1 MWRTKVFTVTGRT
14 NVSNWQNFLHLHENR
29 MAPRAY
35 FFAYDSIQTA
45 RSFQRELSQH
55 FMLLSGQW
63 QFNYFTHPLLVP
75 DDFYSQLMSDWGQIT
90 VPNMWQMEGYG
101 KLQYTDEGFP
111 FPIDVPF
118 VPSDNP
124 TGAYQRI
131 FTLSQA
137 WQHKQTIIKFDG
149 VETYFEVYVNGHYV
163 GFSKGSRLTAE
174 FDISAYVQQGENL
187 LSVRVMQW
195 ADSTYIEDQD
205 MWWMAGIFRDVYLI
219 GQNAVHVQD
228 LHLRTDFDDHYRNAT
243 LSAQVVIGNGSE
255 QSVQGYCL
263 EYMLYDQH
271 QKIGEGQCKEL
282 VIDAN
287 HTLGFTLEVENPVQ
301 WNAENPYLYQLF
313 ICLKDEQGRVI
324 EVIPQRVGFRDIKVR
339 DGLFYIN
346 NHYVK
351 LHGVNRHDN
360 DHLKGRAVGMDRVEK
375 DLILMKQHNI
385 NSVRTAHY
393 PNDPRFYELC
403 DIYGLFVMAETDV
416 ETHGFANVGDLSRIT
431 NDPAWES
438 VFVDRAVRHVHAQK
452 NHPSIIMWSL
462 GNESGY
468 GCNIKAMYDATK
480 AIDDTRLVHYEE
492 DRDAEVVDV
501 ISTMYS
507 RVQLMNYFGE
517 YPHSKPRIICEY
529 AHAMGNGPGGLTEY
543 QNVFDRH
550 DHIQGHY
557 IWEWC
562 DHGILSIDDNGS
574 EYYRYGGD
582 YGDYPNNYNF
592 CMDGLI
598 YSDQTPSPGLKEYK
612 QVIAPVKIHAVN
624 LQQGVFSV
632 SNKLW
637 FSSLDDYRIVAE
649 IKAEGESL
657 ALIELNVVGMAANSQ
672 REITLDLPVLDERE
686 AFIHFNV
693 YKNSRTLYSAPHH
706 EVAIYQ
712 FQLKEN
718 TAEYPVFRQ
727 TNATPLIT
735 IETKTE
741 HQINGSHFTLRF
753 SKLNGKLTSWLVNG
767 KELILS
773 EPKINFFKPMIDN
786 HKQEYEGLWHPAHLQ
801 IMQEHLRQFK
811 VEATSENVI
820 VTVETII
827 APPVF
832 DFGMR
837 CRYRYQINATGQLNV
852 ELSGERYG
860 DYSHVIPAIGLDLG
874 INGDCDQVN
883 YYGRG
888 PEENYQDSQQANVI
902 DIYHSTV
909 DLMFENYP
917 FPQNN
922 GNRQDV
928 RWLALTD
935 RHGTGLLVK
944 PQQPINFS
952 AWRYTNEMIHQAQ
965 HTNELV
971 PSGYITLN
979 LDHQVMGLGS
989 NSWGSEVLDSYRVY
1003 MDKFTFGLTL
1013 APLQTGNCSAKI
1025 MANHDFDNGF
1035 FSSHTSISSE
1045 D

>member
-1 MWRTKVFTVTGRT
+1 M
-14 NVSNWQNFLHLHENR
+14 NNWENFLHLHENR

-35 FFAYDSIQTA
+35 FFSYDSVKNAQT
-45 RSFQRELSQH
+45 FQRELSSR
-55 FMLLSGQW
+55 FKLLSGQW
-63 QFNYFTHPLLVP
+63 TFNYFTNPLLVP
-75 DDFYSQLMSDWGQIT
+75 EAFYSQKMEDWGRIT
-90 VPNMWQMEGYG
+90 VPNMWQMEGHG
-101 KLQYTDEGFP
+101 DLQYTDEGFP

-118 VPSDNP
+118 VPTDNP
-124 TGAYQRI
+124 TGAYQRT
-131 FTLSQA
+131 FTLGQQ
-137 WQHKQTIIKFDG
+137 WDNKQTIIKFDG

-174 FDISAYVQQGENL
+174 FDISSYVQQGENL

-205 MWWMAGIFRDVYLI
+205 MWWTAGIFRDVYLV
-219 GQNAVHVQD
+219 GKEHVHVQD
-228 LHLRTDFDDHYRNAT
+228 LTIRTDFADDYQSAT
-243 LSAQVVIGNGSE
+243 LSFQVELENLSTTAVS
-255 QSVQGYCL
+255 GYTL
-263 EYMLYDQH
+263 EYALQD
-271 QKIGEGQCKEL
+271 KDKVIASGQCDAL
-282 VIDAN
+282 TIQDNSQTSFAID
-287 HTLGFTLEVENPVQ
+287 VVNPTH
-301 WNAENPYLYQLF
+301 WTAENPYLYQLF
-313 ICLKDEQGRVI
+313 ITLKDAQGNAI

-346 NHYVK
+346 NQYVM

-360 DHLKGRAVGMDRVEK
+360 DHLKGRAVGMERIEK

-431 NDPAWES
+431 NDAAWES
-438 VFVDRAVRHVHAQK
+438 VFVDRAERHVHAQK

-468 GCNIKAMYDATK
+468 GCNIRAMYDATR

-507 RVQLMNYFGE
+507 RAQLMNHFGE
-517 YPHSKPRIICEY
+517 HPHEKPRIICEY

-543 QNVFDRH
+543 QNVFYAH

-557 IWEWC
+557 VWEWC
-562 DHGILSIDDNGS
+562 DHGVLARDENGQ
-574 EYYRYGGD
+574 EFYKYGGD

-598 YSDQTPSPGLKEYK
+598 YPDQTPGPGLKEYK
-612 QVIAPVKIHAVN
+612 QVIAPVKIQAVEDTTN
-624 LQQGVFSV
+624 IFTVE
-632 SNKLW
+632 NKLW
-637 FSSLDDYRIVAE
+637 FTNLDDYTITADIR
-649 IKAEGESL
+649 AEGETLRSVQFKVE
-657 ALIELNVVGMAANSQ
+657 ELAANSA
-672 REITLDLPVLDERE
+672 REITINLPELDERE
-686 AFIHFNV
+686 AFINFTV
-693 YKNSRTLYSAPHH
+693 RKDSRTLYSEANHDIA
-706 EVAIYQ
+706 VYQ

-718 TAEYPVFRQ
+718 TASEVEFVSHNAQ
-727 TNATPLIT
+727 TLVTTESRLEHV
-735 IETKTE
+735 IEGHNFALT
-741 HQINGSHFTLRF
+741 F
-753 SKLNGKLTSWLVNG
+753 SKVNGKLTSWRVNG
-767 KELILS
+767 EELIQS
-773 EPKINFFKPMIDN
+773 EPRLNFFKPMIDN

-801 IMQEHLRQFK
+801 IMQEHFRTLQ
-811 VEATSENVI
+811 VEATDESVSI
-820 VTVETII
+820 TTTSII

-837 CRYRYQINATGQLNV
+837 CTYRYQINAQGHLNV

-860 DYSHVIPAIGLDLG
+860 DYSHVIPVIGLDLG
-874 INGDCDQVN
+874 INGNFDQVS

-888 PEENYQDSQQANVI
+888 PEENYQDSRQANLI
-902 DIYHSTV
+902 DVYHSTV
-909 DLMFENYP
+909 ADMFENYP

-922 GNRQDV
+922 GNRQHV
-928 RWLALTD
+928 RWASLTN

-944 PQQPINFS
+944 PQQEINFS
-952 AWRYTNEMIHQAQ
+952 AWFYTNQNLHEAQ
-965 HTNELV
+965 HTIELEK
-971 PSGYITLN
+971 SGYITLN

-1003 MDKFTFGLTL
+1003 MDEFRYGLTL
-1013 APLQTGNCSAKI
+1013 MPLQAGDCSAQA
-1025 MANHDFDNGF
+1025 MANHDFDNAF
-1035 FSSHTSISSE
+1035 FTQPNTQPANE
-1045 D
+1045 A

>member
-1 MWRTKVFTVTGRT
+1 M
-14 NVSNWQNFLHLHENR
+14 NNWENFLHLHENR

-35 FFAYDSIQTA
+35 FFSYDSVKNAQT
-45 RSFQRELSQH
+45 FQRELSSR
-55 FMLLSGQW
+55 FKLLSGQW
-63 QFNYFTHPLLVP
+63 AFNYFTNPILVP
-75 DDFYSQLMSDWGQIT
+75 EAFYSQQMEDWGHIT
-90 VPNMWQMEGYG
+90 VPNMWQMEGHG
-101 KLQYTDEGFP
+101 DLQYTDEGFP

-118 VPSDNP
+118 VPTDNP
-124 TGAYQRI
+124 TGAYQRT
-131 FTLSQA
+131 FTLGQQ
-137 WQHKQTIIKFDG
+137 WDNKQTIIKFDG

-174 FDISAYVQQGENL
+174 FDISSYVQQGENL

-205 MWWMAGIFRDVYLI
+205 MWWTAGIFRDVYLV
-219 GQNAVHVQD
+219 GKEHVHVQD
-228 LHLRTDFDDHYRNAT
+228 LTVRTDFADDYQSAT
-243 LSAQVVIGNGSE
+243 LGCQVELENLSNAVAS
-255 QSVQGYCL
+255 GYTL
-263 EYMLYDQH
+263 EYALKD
-271 QKIGEGQCKEL
+271 KGTVVASGQCDAL
-282 VIDAN
+282 TIQDNSQTSFAID
-287 HTLGFTLEVENPVQ
+287 VENPTH
-301 WNAENPYLYQLF
+301 WTAENPYLYQLF
-313 ICLKDEQGRVI
+313 ITLKDAQGNVI

-346 NHYVK
+346 NQYVM

-360 DHLKGRAVGMDRVEK
+360 DHLKGRAVGMERIEK

-431 NDPAWES
+431 NDAAWES
-438 VFVDRAVRHVHAQK
+438 VFVDRAERHVHAQK

-468 GCNIKAMYDATK
+468 GCNIRSMYNATK

-507 RVQLMNYFGE
+507 RAQLMNHFGE
-517 YPHSKPRIICEY
+517 HPHEKPRIICEY

-543 QNVFDRH
+543 QNVFYKH

-557 IWEWC
+557 VWEWC
-562 DHGILSIDDNGS
+562 DHGVLARDENGQ
-574 EYYRYGGD
+574 EFYKYGGD

-598 YSDQTPSPGLKEYK
+598 YPDQTPGPGLKEYK
-612 QVIAPVKIHAVN
+612 QVIAPVKIKAVEGTTN
-624 LQQGVFSV
+624 TFTVE
-632 SNKLW
+632 NKLW
-637 FSSLDDYRIVAE
+637 FTNLDDYTITADIR
-649 IKAEGESL
+649 AEGETL
-657 ALIELNVVGMAANSQ
+657 RGVQFKVEDLAANSA
-672 REITLDLPVLDERE
+672 REITISLPELDERE
-686 AFIHFNV
+686 AFINFTV
-693 YKNSRTLYSAPHH
+693 RKDSRTLYSEANHNIA
-706 EVAIYQ
+706 VYQ

-718 TAEYPVFRQ
+718 TASEAEFVSH
-727 TNATPLIT
+727 NAQALVTTESRLEHV
-735 IETKTE
+735 IEG
-741 HQINGSHFTLRF
+741 HNFTLTF
-753 SKLNGKLTSWLVNG
+753 SKVNGKLTSWRVNG
-767 KELILS
+767 EELIQS
-773 EPKINFFKPMIDN
+773 EPKLNFFKPMIDN

-801 IMQEHLRQFK
+801 IMQEHFRTLQ
-811 VEATSENVI
+811 VEATDGSVS
-820 VTVETII
+820 VTTTSII

-837 CRYRYQINATGQLNV
+837 CTYRYQINAQGHLNV

-860 DYSHVIPAIGLDLG
+860 DYPHVIPVIGLDLG
-874 INGDCDQVN
+874 INGNFDQVS

-888 PEENYQDSQQANVI
+888 PEENYQDSRQANLI
-902 DIYHSTV
+902 DVYHSTV
-909 DLMFENYP
+909 ADMFENYP

-922 GNRQDV
+922 GNRQHV
-928 RWLALTD
+928 RWASLTN

-944 PQQPINFS
+944 PQQEINFS
-952 AWRYTNEMIHQAQ
+952 AWFYTNQNLHEAQ
-965 HTNELV
+965 HTIELEK
-971 PSGYITLN
+971 SGYITLN

-1003 MDKFTFGLTL
+1003 MDEFRYGLTL
-1013 APLQTGNCSAKI
+1013 MPLQAGDCSAQA
-1025 MANHDFDNGF
+1025 MANHDFDSAF
-1035 FSSHTSISSE
+1035 FTQPNTQTANE
-1045 D
+1045 A

>member
-1 MWRTKVFTVTGRT
+1 M
-14 NVSNWQNFLHLHENR
+14 NNWENFLHLHENR

-35 FFAYDSIQTA
+35 FFSYDSVQSA
-45 RSFQRELSQH
+45 KSFQRELSNR

-63 QFNYFTHPLLVP
+63 TFNFFTNPLLVP
-75 DDFYSQLMSDWGQIT
+75 EEFYSQKMTDWGHIT
-90 VPNMWQMEGYG
+90 VPNMWQMEGHG
-101 KLQYTDEGFP
+101 DLQYTDEGFP

-118 VPSDNP
+118 VPTDNP
-124 TGAYQRI
+124 TGAYQRT
-131 FTLSQA
+131 FTLGEQ
-137 WQHKQTIIKFDG
+137 WNDKQTIIKFDG
-149 VETYFEVYVNGHYV
+149 VETYFELYVNGQYV

-205 MWWMAGIFRDVYLI
+205 MWWTAGIFRDVYLV
-219 GQNAVHVQD
+219 GKEAVHVQD
-228 LHLRTDFDDHYRNAT
+228 FTVRTDFADDYQSAT
-243 LSAQVVIGNGSE
+243 LSC
-255 QSVQGYCL
+255 SVELENLTHAVATGYQL
-263 EYMLYDQH
+263 EYSLQDNGVEVAQGNCS
-271 QKIGEGQCKEL
+271 IDD
-282 VIDAN
+282 IDAN
-287 HTLGFTLEVENPVQ
+287 RQVQFAIDMNNPQQ

-313 ICLKDEQGRVI
+313 ITLKNSQGQI
-324 EVIPQRVGFRDIKVR
+324 LEVIPQRVGFRDIKVR

-346 NHYVK
+346 NQYVM

-431 NDPAWES
+431 NDAAWEA
-438 VFVDRAVRHVHAQK
+438 VFVDRAERHVHAQK

-468 GCNIKAMYDATK
+468 GCNIRSMYAATK

-507 RVQLMNYFGE
+507 RAQLMNYFGE
-517 YPHSKPRIICEY
+517 HPHEKPRIICEY

-543 QNVFDRH
+543 QNVFYAH

-557 IWEWC
+557 VWEWC
-562 DHGILSIDDNGS
+562 DHGILARDENG
-574 EYYRYGGD
+574 EEFYKYGGD

-598 YSDQTPSPGLKEYK
+598 FPDQTPGPGLKEYK
-612 QVIAPVKIHAVN
+612 QVIAPVKIRAVDGSN
-624 LQQGVFSV
+624 NRFTIE
-632 SNKLW
+632 NKLW
-637 FSSLDDYRIVAE
+637 FSDLNDYTITADVR
-649 IKAEGESL
+649 AEGETL
-657 ALIELNVVGMAANSQ
+657 RTVQFKVEDLAANSA
-672 REITLDLPVLDERE
+672 REITLALPELDERE
-686 AFIHFNV
+686 TFVNFTV
-693 YKNSRTLYSAPHH
+693 RKDSRTLYSAANHDIA
-706 EVAIYQ
+706 VYQ

-718 TAEYPVFRQ
+718 TATAPVFVNH
-727 TNATPLIT
+727 NATELNVVESRLDYTIT
-735 IETKTE
+735 GHNFALT
-741 HQINGSHFTLRF
+741 F
-753 SKLNGKLTSWLVNG
+753 SKVNGKLTSWLING
-767 KELILS
+767 EELIQS
-773 EPKINFFKPMIDN
+773 EPRLNFFKPMIDN
-786 HKQEYEGLWHPAHLQ
+786 HKQEYEGLWQPAHLQ
-801 IMQEHLRQFK
+801 IMQEHFRTL
-811 VEATSENVI
+811 N
-820 VTVETII
+820 VETLDGKVVINTTSII

-837 CRYRYQINATGQLNV
+837 CHYCYQINAEGQLNI
-852 ELSGERYG
+852 ELRGERYG
-860 DYSHVIPAIGLDLG
+860 DYPHVIPVIGLDLG
-874 INGDCDQVN
+874 INGDFDQVK

-888 PEENYQDSQQANVI
+888 PEENYQDSQQANMI
-902 DIYHSTV
+902 DVYQTNV
-909 DLMFENYP
+909 ADMFVNYP

-922 GNRQDV
+922 GNRQHV
-928 RWLALTD
+928 RWAALTN

-944 PQQPINFS
+944 PQQDINFS
-952 AWRYTNEMIHQAQ
+952 AWFCTNENLHAAQ
-965 HTNELV
+965 HTIELEK
-971 PSGYITLN
+971 SGYITLN

-1003 MDKFTFGLTL
+1003 MDTFCYGLTL
-1013 APLQTGNCSAKI
+1013 MPLQAGDCSAQA
-1025 MANHDFDNGF
+1025 MAAHNFGDAF
-1035 FSSHTSISSE
+1035 FTQASTQTSVNE
-1045 D
+1045 A